1 MIDDNDPAWV
11 PTILLTFLVIA
22 MTTIIFVFARIP
34 RKLVV
39 SELTI
44 YPIKSCGPMGISSA
58 TVTATGFSHDRF
70 AQISDSE
77 GECLTPRGTAN
88 ARLFHIRPTLVAGDD
103 EKSSGSSSS
112 SKLHLD
118 LAYRPS
124 GTDENQPEPFRIRD
138 LEEKLEKST
147 ACVVTPISGPDVK
160 LVDLGDDVAEWI
172 SNATKINDCRLTAIG
187 SEYRRSVEV
196 NPNQGEAVPLIRNT
210 ENRSTGDSGRTKNE
224 RRTPPVSLADEAP
237 FLLATTS
244 SLHDLNARLGVRGK
258 APVDMQR
265 FRPNIVVDGT
275 QPWEE
280 DTWKRI
286 RIGPAEFEVWQRCG
300 RCSMTTIDR
309 ETLERGP
316 EPLATLSTFRERDH
330 GQRNF
335 GMHLIPVM
343 PNAGGHEN
351 FDGNARKDGSPLVVK
366 VGDKL
371 DVLEYHRERLE
382 EWKRLFDRW

>member
-11 PTILLTFLVIA
+11 PAILVTFLAIA
-22 MTTIIFVFARIP
+22 MATVIVVFARIP

-44 YPIKSCGPMGISSA
+44 YPIKSCGPMGVSSA

-77 GECLTPRGTAN
+77 GECLTPRGTSN
-88 ARLFHIRPTLVAGDD
+88 ARLFHIRPTLVVDND
-103 EKSSGSSSS
+103 ELGSSGSSL
-112 SKLHLD
+112 KHHLHLY
-118 LAYRPS
+118 YRKS
-124 GTDENQPEPFRIRD
+124 DAVENQPGPFRIQN

-147 ACVVTPISGPDVK
+147 ACMVTPISGPDVK
-160 LVDLGDDVAEWI
+160 LLDLGDDVAEWI
-172 SNATKINDCRLTAIG
+172 SNASKIKGCRLTAIG
-187 SEYRRSVEV
+187 SEYGRTVEK
-196 NPNQGEAVPLIRNT
+196 NPHQGEAVPLLRNT
-210 ENRSTGDSGRTKNE
+210 ENGRITSNGTKNKT
-224 RRTPPVSLADEAP
+224 RHPPVSLADEAP

-265 FRPNIVVDGT
+265 FRPNIVVHGT

-280 DTWKRI
+280 DTWKRV
-286 RIGPAEFEVWQRCG
+286 RIGRAEFEVWQRCG

-316 EPLATLSTFRERDH
+316 EPLATLSTFRERAH

-335 GMHLIPVM
+335 GMHMIPVM
-343 PNAGGHEN
+343 PNSGDESSGSAHEE
-351 FDGNARKDGSPLVVK
+351 GSPLVVK
-366 VGDKL
+366 VGDTL
-371 DVLEYHRERLE
+371 EVLEYHGERLE